1 MTQEK
6 KYETREQWLRACV
19 DLVNEKV
26 YGGDMDI
33 VKYQISSALLGGKQL
48 GNTIMPFDG
57 EDVGLDDFFPP
68 TIHIDEKIQDPVTIV
83 ATVAHEMIHAF
94 KDIHKHGKQFG
105 AVAGPAGFEKPY
117 VTLHL
122 GEDLSMKCHEIA
134 DELGVFPGQA
144 VKPHKKEKKPKTFS
158 GVIFCPECGYEL
170 RVKEKAFKQ
179 HGLPVCP
186 CGCKMALDCTE
197 NEETS
202 NEQEAGE

>member
-26 YGGDMDI
+26 YSGDMDI

-48 GNTIMPFDG
+48 GNTLMPFDG

-94 KDIHKHGKQFG
+94 KDIRKHGKQFG

-117 VTLHL
+117 ASLHL
-122 GEDLSMKCHEIA
+122 GEDLSMKCYEIA
-134 DELGVFPGQA
+134 DALGVFPGQA

-186 CGCKMALDCTE
+186 CGCEMALDCTE
-197 NEETS
+197 NEEAS